1 MFAILP
7 DLLEPLWSTQPCVL
21 GPGTP
26 DMAMKSLLAAFDPHT
41 VATKALQVRA
51 LYSAL
56 WLAHN
61 FLDESHDISQEL
73 HTPTGSLLH
82 AIMHRRE
89 PDAWNSKYWWKRVGA
104 HDIFPELAKYAAE
117 LGYVQRGTNWDPLQF
132 VDDVE
137 AARGSGSE
145 GERLLEAVQHAELK
159 LVVIN
164 CIRQ

>member
-1 MFAILP
+1 M
-7 DLLEPLWSTQPCVL
+7 QPCVL

-26 DMAMKSLLAAFDPHT
+26 NMAMKLLLEAFDPHAIT
-41 VATKALQVRA
+41 TDDLKAQA
-51 LYSAL
+51 LHSAL

-89 PDAWNSKYWWKRVGA
+89 PDAWNSKYWWKRVGS
-104 HDIFPELAKYAAE
+104 HPIFAALAEQAKA
-117 LGYVQRGTNWDPLQF
+117 LGYVQRGTSWDPLQF

-137 AARGSGSE
+137 AARGHGNDR
-145 GERLLEAVQHAELK
+145 ERLLEAVQHTELK
-159 LVVIN
+159 LVVVG
-164 CIRQ
+164 CVELG